1 MYRQYNMKTKWLN
14 DDDEYLIKNYSTGDK
29 NKLINDLNRGWCS
42 IQSRASKLSLKR
54 RKTTIKSNDVS
65 IWDDSEIEYLSHNY
79 PHLDKY
85 EIMNYLNRGWSSI
98 QNKAFLLGIKREVR
112 ISNSR
117 KLKNGANE
125 SYYWLG
131 FIMADGHFNDKTK
144 QIQINL
150 SEKDLPHLIK
160 LSEYVE
166 YKKKIILPRIN
177 VNYADINDWLVDTFN
192 ITSNK
197 TYNPCLLSNLYNDD
211 LFSFIIGFIDGDGTI
226 DNEGYLRIKCHK
238 SWLDNLN
245 IMVNHLTN
253 NDFKKG
259 IINNE
264 GLSFISITKIEI
276 MKSIKKKILKLDLP
290 VLNRKW
296 DRVRLNKL
304 SKQEITNNN
313 TTKCYQLF
321 DEKKTINE
329 VIDLTKLS
337 KSQVYLQ
344 KRRYD
349 TKRDLK

>member
-1 MYRQYNMKTKWLN
+1 
-14 DDDEYLIKNYSTGDK
+14 
-29 NKLINDLNRGWCS
+29 
-42 IQSRASKLSLKR
+42 
-54 RKTTIKSNDVS
+54 
-65 IWDDSEIEYLSHNY
+65 
-79 PHLDKY
+79 
-85 EIMNYLNRGWSSI
+85 
-98 QNKAFLLGIKREVR
+98 
-112 ISNSR
+112 
-117 KLKNGANE
+117 
-125 SYYWLG
+125 
-131 FIMADGHFNDKTK
+131 MADGHFNDKIK

-166 YKKKIILPRIN
+166 YKKKIILPRISI
-177 VNYADINDWLVDTFN
+177 NYTDINDWLVDTFN

-226 DNEGYLRIKCHK
+226 DNKGYLRIKCHK
-238 SWLDNLN
+238 SWLGNLN
-245 IMVNHLTN
+245 FMVNHLTN

-276 MKSIKKKILKLDLP
+276 MKNIKEKILKLNLP

-321 DEKKTINE
+321 DKKKTINE